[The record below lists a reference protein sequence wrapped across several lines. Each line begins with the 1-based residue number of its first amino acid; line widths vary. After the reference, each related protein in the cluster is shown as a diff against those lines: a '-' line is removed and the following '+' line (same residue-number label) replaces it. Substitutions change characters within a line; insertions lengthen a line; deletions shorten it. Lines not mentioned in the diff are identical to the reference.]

1 MGHLSLKGDDQHA
14 KEKRENSEY
23 LVGSVLYLYI
33 YIYTLKHIIEYRVRI
48 LYMSGN
54 IKAHISMT
62 IYLTHN
68 K

>member
-23 LVGSVLYLYI
+23 PVGSVLY
-33 YIYTLKHIIEYRVRI
+33 TLKHITEYGVRI

-54 IKAHISMT
+54 IIPHISMT
-62 IYLTHN
+62 IYRTHN
-68 K
+68 E